1 MARAGSQPKRKSKQ
15 VTVLGD
21 DLVCRFYTLFNPE
34 MNTNFVLSIKFEL
47 KLNSDM
53 KNLMLIIAIMF
64 AASGSNGQQIKP
76 SNSGYAPANGIK
88 IYYEIYGEGKP
99 LVLLHGAFYT
109 IEMNWGQLI
118 PELSKTRKV
127 IAIEMQG
134 HGHTPFSERKLSIT
148 TLASDVEKVM
158 DYLKID
164 SADVAGY
171 SMGGSVAYQFAVQS
185 PKRLRKLVIISST
198 YKTNGWL
205 PIVNGA
211 FKDFKPEFFD
221 NTPIKAAYDAVA
233 PDTTKW
239 RNFLEQMFVFAKE
252 PFNVGDSNIAKI
264 AAPVLIISGDNDGT
278 DKIELMKTYKLLGG
292 GVSADLQPMP
302 KSQLAIVPSQGHV
315 SLMMQTTTILTYLNG
330 FLK

>member
-1 MARAGSQPKRKSKQ
+1 MKSLLK
-15 VTVLGD
+15 T
-21 DLVCRFYTLFNPE
+21 YNP
-34 MNTNFVLSIKFEL
+34 FR
-47 KLNSDM
+47 
-53 KNLMLIIAIMF
+53 LIPLIAIMF
-64 AASGSNGQQIKP
+64 IGSSSSGQQIKP
-76 SNSGYAPANGIK
+76 SNSGYAPVNGITV
-88 IYYEIYGEGKP
+88 YYEVYGEGRP

-109 IEMNWGQLI
+109 IDMNWGQLI
-118 PELSKTRKV
+118 PDLSKTRKV

-134 HGHTPFSERKLSIT
+134 HGHTPFSDRELSIT
-148 TLASDVEKVM
+148 TLANDVEKVM

-164 SADVAGY
+164 SADVAGF

-205 PIVNGA
+205 PIVNGG

-221 NTPIKAAYDAVA
+221 NTPLKTAYDAVA
-233 PDTTKW
+233 ADKTKW
-239 RNFLEQMFVFAKE
+239 RKFLEQMFAFAKV
-252 PFNVGDSNIAKI
+252 PFNVGDSNISKI

-278 DKIELMKTYKLLGG
+278 DKVELMKTYQLLGG
-292 GVSADLQPMP
+292 GVFADLQPMP

-315 SLMMQTTTILTYLNG
+315 SLMMQTTTILNYLNG

>member
-1 MARAGSQPKRKSKQ
+1 MKSLLK
-15 VTVLGD
+15 T
-21 DLVCRFYTLFNPE
+21 YNP
-34 MNTNFVLSIKFEL
+34 FR
-47 KLNSDM
+47 
-53 KNLMLIIAIMF
+53 LILLIAIMF
-64 AASGSNGQQIKP
+64 IGSSSSGQQIKP
-76 SNSGYAPANGIK
+76 SNSGYAPVNGINV
-88 IYYEIYGEGKP
+88 YYEVYGEGRP

-109 IEMNWGQLI
+109 IDMNWGQLI

-134 HGHTPFSERKLSIT
+134 HGHSPYSDRELSIT
-148 TLASDVEKVM
+148 TLANDVEKVM

-198 YKTNGWL
+198 YKSNGWR
-205 PIVNGA
+205 PEVTNA
-211 FKDFKPEFFD
+211 FRNFKPEFFT
-221 NTPIKAAYDAVA
+221 NTPFKTAYDAVA
-233 PDTTKW
+233 PDKTKW
-239 RNFLEQMFVFAKE
+239 TRYLEQMFAFAGT
-252 PFNVGDSNIAKI
+252 PFNIGDSNIAKI
-264 AAPVLIISGDNDGT
+264 TSPVLLISGDNDGL
-278 DKIELMKTYKLLGG
+278 DKVELMKTYQLLGG

-315 SLMMQTTTILTYLNG
+315 SLMMQTTTILNYLNG

>member
-1 MARAGSQPKRKSKQ
+1 MK
-15 VTVLGD
+15 
-21 DLVCRFYTLFNPE
+21 DLLKTHNP
-34 MNTNFVLSIKFEL
+34 FR
-47 KLNSDM
+47 
-53 KNLMLIIAIMF
+53 LILLIAIMF
-64 AASGSNGQQIKP
+64 IVSSSSGQQIKP
-76 SNSGYAPANGIK
+76 SNSGYAPVNGIK
-88 IYYEIYGEGKP
+88 VYYEVYGEGKP

-109 IEMNWGQLI
+109 IDMNWEQLI

-134 HGHTPFSERKLSIT
+134 HGHSPFSDRELSIT

-164 SADVAGY
+164 SADVAGF

-198 YKTNGWL
+198 YKTYGWL

-211 FKDFKPEFFD
+211 FEDFKPEFFD
-221 NTPIKAAYDAVA
+221 DTPLKTAYDAVA
-233 PDTTKW
+233 PDKTKW
-239 RNFLEQMFVFAKE
+239 RKFLEQMFDFAKT
-252 PFNVGDSNIAKI
+252 PFNVGDSNISKI

-278 DKIELMKTYKLLGG
+278 DKVELMKTYQLLGG

-302 KSQLAIVPSQGHV
+302 RSQLAIVPSQGHV
-315 SLMMQTTTILTYLNG
+315 SLMMQTTTLLAYMNS